1 MVTPSAVLLDTNVLS
16 ELSKTRPDARV
27 MTYLAALP
35 LGNTFISAV
44 SAAEIERGIVK
55 LQDQDPERAQRLRG
69 WLETT
74 VLPKFGSQ
82 ILPFDLLVA
91 REWGRLLGSQEMT
104 RQPPALLDSLIA
116 ATASAHRLL
125 LVTRNTRD
133 FLRFPLAVYDPW
145 TPRPPAP
152 E

>member
-1 MVTPSAVLLDTNVLS
+1 MTPSAVLLDTNVLS
-16 ELSKTRPDARV
+16 ELSRPRPDDRV
-27 MTYLAALP
+27 SVYLAGLSVEK
-35 LGNTFISAV
+35 TFISAV
-44 SAAEIERGIVK
+44 SIAEMERGIVK
-55 LQDQDPERAQRLRG
+55 LQDQNPERAQRLRG

-74 VLPKFGSQ
+74 VLPRFGAQ
-82 ILPFDLLVA
+82 ILSLDLPVA
-91 REWGRLLGSQEMT
+91 REWGRLVGSQEMT

-145 TPRPPAP
+145 TPGPPAP